1 MTQDEM
7 RADVSYLK
15 ALAEGGAQAPAVGGR
30 FALWW
35 GGLGGLVLLTHWAIL
50 TDRLGPGSQALTP
63 LWLGFLIVGG
73 IGSAVLGRSLR
84 GKPGLGA
91 PGNRH
96 ADAVWPAMG
105 VCTAV
110 FFFAVMGAVFTGRLD
125 PVFFNLMLPVALLG
139 YAIGWMSSAF
149 MARSWGYALPAA
161 AALLG
166 MAACLFA
173 LSDPAIY
180 LIAALT
186 VVASAAV
193 PGAVMMMR
201 EPRTVV

>member
-1 MTQDEM
+1 MTQNDM
-7 RADVSYLK
+7 RADLDYLK
-15 ALAEGGAQAPAVGGR
+15 TMAEGGARAPSVGGR

-35 GGLGGLVLLTHWAIL
+35 GGLAGLVLLTHWAII
-50 TDRLGPGSQALTP
+50 TGRLDLGHGALTP

-73 IGSAVLGRSLR
+73 LGSAVLGRSIR
-84 GKPGLGA
+84 GKPGLGS
-91 PGNRH
+91 PGNRLS
-96 ADAVWPAMG
+96 DAVWPAMG
-105 VCTAV
+105 LSTSV

-139 YAIGWMSSAF
+139 YAIGWMSTAF
-149 MARSWGYALPAA
+149 MVRSWAYALPAA
-161 AALLG
+161 AALMG

-173 LSDPAIY
+173 LTDPAIY

-186 VVASAAV
+186 VIASAAV
-193 PGAVMMMR
+193 PGAIQMLR

>member
-1 MTQDEM
+1 MTRDEM
-7 RADVSYLK
+7 RADLDYLK
-15 ALAEGGAQAPAVGGR
+15 TLAEHGAEAPSVGGR

-35 GGLGGLVLLTHWAIL
+35 GGLGGLVLLSHWAIV
-50 TDRLGPGSQALTP
+50 TDRLGLDYGALAP
-63 LWLGFLIVGG
+63 LWIGFLIIGG
-73 IGSAVLGRSLR
+73 LGSAVLGRTLR

-91 PGNRH
+91 PNNRH

-105 VCTAV
+105 LSTTV
-110 FFFAVMGAVFTGRLD
+110 FFLAVMAAVALGRLD

-149 MARSWGYALPAA
+149 MARRWSYALPAV
-161 AALLG
+161 AALAG

-173 LSDPAIY
+173 LTDPVIY
-180 LIAALT
+180 LIAAVS

-193 PGAVMMMR
+193 PGAIQMMR
-201 EPRTVV
+201 EPHSVV